1 MTTPRILVAGIGNI
15 FLGDDG
21 FGVAVAQRL
30 LRRQWAEGVDVKDFG
45 IRSFDLAYALMDDY
59 DLSILIDAMQRGK
72 TPGTVFVIE
81 ADLTPFENTATAEIE
96 THTMDPVAVLRLTH
110 ALGGHPKRI
119 LVVGCEPETFGG
131 EEGQMELSATVEAAL
146 EEAEHT
152 VELIVAEAL
161 AHLSESVPRPKG
173 TGL

>member
-1 MTTPRILVAGIGNI
+1 MTAPRILVAGIGNI

-30 LRRQWAEGVDVKDFG
+30 LQRPWAEGVEVKDFG

-81 ADLTPFENTATAEIE
+81 ADLTAFEETAPAAIE
-96 THTMDPVAVLRLTH
+96 THTMDPVMVLRLTH
-110 ALGGHPKRI
+110 ALGGHPRQ
-119 LVVGCEPETFGG
+119 LMVVGCEPETFGP
-131 EEGQMELSATVEAAL
+131 EEGQMGLSATVEAAL
-146 EEAEHT
+146 EEAERT

-161 AHLSESVPRPKG
+161 AHFAQTEQSLP
-173 TGL
+173 